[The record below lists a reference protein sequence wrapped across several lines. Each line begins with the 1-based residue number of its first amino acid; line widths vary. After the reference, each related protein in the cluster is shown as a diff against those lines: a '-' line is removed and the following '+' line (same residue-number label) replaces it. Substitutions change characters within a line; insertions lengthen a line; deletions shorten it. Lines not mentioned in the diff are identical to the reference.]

1 MWKKSTLFIYFF
13 FFEGFPK
20 SNTYLL
26 LNPFDLFIPKM
37 FAGSSMETEPPLIER
52 FECGKLVVI
61 RDHENDSNE
70 FRSSISE
77 EIN

>member
-1 MWKKSTLFIYFF
+1 M
-13 FFEGFPK
+13 
-20 SNTYLL
+20 